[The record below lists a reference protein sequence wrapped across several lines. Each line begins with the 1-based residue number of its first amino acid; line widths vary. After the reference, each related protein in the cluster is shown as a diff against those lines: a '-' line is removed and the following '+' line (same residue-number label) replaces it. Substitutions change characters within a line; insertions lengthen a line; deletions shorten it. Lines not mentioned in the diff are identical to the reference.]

1 MEPVATEPAPPV
13 SEIDD
18 WDNDDFVIPSL
29 TVSESKHDSWDEP
42 GAGVIDQ
49 KPPPKSKIKE
59 AETLYLGPH
68 GAPPQ
73 AKLKVS
79 STTSNWNHTN
89 NNTIKPKPKEAAD
102 RKYKPTD
109 QRDFQRHHSK
119 EIAKRHA

>member
-1 MEPVATEPAPPV
+1 MDHAATEPAPPV

-29 TVSESKHDSWDEP
+29 IVSESKHDSWDEP
-42 GAGVIDQ
+42 GITDQ

-73 AKLKVS
+73 AKPKAPHTS
-79 STTSNWNHTN
+79 STWNHTN
-89 NNTIKPKPKEAAD
+89 NNAIKHKSKETAD
-102 RKYKPTD
+102 RKHKSSD
-109 QRDFQRHHSK
+109 NRDFHRHHSK
-119 EIAKRHA
+119 DFAKRHA